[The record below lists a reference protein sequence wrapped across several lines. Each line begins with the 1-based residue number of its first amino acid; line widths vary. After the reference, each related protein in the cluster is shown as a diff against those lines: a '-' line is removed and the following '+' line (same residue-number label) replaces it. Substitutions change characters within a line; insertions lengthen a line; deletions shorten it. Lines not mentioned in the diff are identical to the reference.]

1 MYPDYGDERVNLLQ
15 KIQTKDDFAAKKW
28 RCLTHPSR
36 AMETLAPWAV
46 LEVGIL
52 TARDLTERDAGY
64 FSTDIAPDSFVQVL
78 MDDRP
83 LEKCKTTVA
92 RAKSEPMWIYNCEV
106 EIMAP
111 MSMLRFQVKDNRPS
125 EQDVDIGFF
134 DICVGDIPYHQDIE
148 GWFELRFQESL
159 LSTSVDRYNNH
170 CQVREETKTEEQFQE
185 IQEEKVN
192 NSTALMDIPDDDHE
206 TKLVQKKQRYS
217 SSKERALDA
226 FQACVQSTADKAEAY
241 GFESLSKAMTEGKRK
256 RRSNAGELYVSLRL
270 KLLVSKADS
279 MFAYALDPPLMVNY
293 GGLKQEVTLSKQVDM
308 QRCYDDFY
316 EVKVHVLDNALL
328 CCAYGFRYLVSWRS
342 TLLSLIY
349 LVGLLTCCWKTYLNW
364 AIIPLLLALSLC
376 INSFTEARQYMTR
389 GGLNAPLTEEGFKQT
404 AAWRDSGE
412 VLKFIERLLR
422 EDMKAIV
429 EDPKGQLK
437 AFAAQCVR
445 DGKPTLSLEEARLAL
460 LAADYVEDQKVYFRR
475 GDLVW
480 VDGRYP
486 ARVESSSGDLVK
498 VSYEKTLIVEEK
510 PPEEVRTRQ
519 LILRADALGLPS
531 LPALG
536 PVRNV
541 ILGIYPIIEDL
552 RHASLPAIQALTKL
566 LTWKSAATCVILI
579 VLLVISALFTWAA
592 VMHWLAGSHK
602 GDMGYW
608 QEVFIAVLRSLDN
621 TVCALVVIGIFLL
634 QASWLTAIS
643 SGIKMLTRSG
653 HGRDAP
659 AQWAFF
665 REDPAQAEFLRSLQ
679 NPSEHRTGVVEEHPA
694 NGMFHLPYM
703 TADTG
708 SASATY
714 QATHSSSM
722 GPHSSSMGP

>member
-1 MYPDYGDERVNLLQ
+1 
-15 KIQTKDDFAAKKW
+15 
-28 RCLTHPSR
+28 
-36 AMETLAPWAV
+36 
-46 LEVGIL
+46 
-52 TARDLTERDAGY
+52 
-64 FSTDIAPDSFVQVL
+64 
-78 MDDRP
+78 
-83 LEKCKTTVA
+83 
-92 RAKSEPMWIYNCEV
+92 
-106 EIMAP
+106 
-111 MSMLRFQVKDNRPS
+111 
-125 EQDVDIGFF
+125 
-134 DICVGDIPYHQDIE
+134 
-148 GWFELRFQESL
+148 
-159 LSTSVDRYNNH
+159 
-170 CQVREETKTEEQFQE
+170 
-185 IQEEKVN
+185 
-192 NSTALMDIPDDDHE
+192 
-206 TKLVQKKQRYS
+206 
-217 SSKERALDA
+217 
-226 FQACVQSTADKAEAY
+226 
-241 GFESLSKAMTEGKRK
+241 
-256 RRSNAGELYVSLRL
+256 
-270 KLLVSKADS
+270 

-342 TLLSLIY
+342 TLLSLMPGI
-349 LVGLLTCCWKTYLNW
+349 KETYLNW

-422 EDMKAIV
+422 EDMTPGVEGVERRRMKAIV

-486 ARVESSSGDLVK
+486 ARVESSSGDL
-498 VSYEKTLIVEEK
+498 EK

-541 ILGIYPIIEDL
+541 ILGTLRRPRADVAPRIYPIIEDL

-608 QEVFIAVLRSLDN
+608 QEVLDN

-679 NPSEHRTGVVEEHPA
+679 NPSEHRTGVVEESLFNHRTALRLDAFALSAAMNACDRGGPWRWGLELQRA
-694 NGMFHLPYM
+694 LEERHLEVD
-703 TADTG
+703 TACTRLFAPWAALTVLRTRYPVEWML
-708 SASATY
+708 SNACRWTPLSKARLKQLKLRFKAY
-714 QATHSSSM
+714 ILVHAE
-722 GPHSSSMGP
+722 

>member
-1 MYPDYGDERVNLLQ
+1 
-15 KIQTKDDFAAKKW
+15 
-28 RCLTHPSR
+28 
-36 AMETLAPWAV
+36 METLAPWAV

-125 EQDVDIGFF
+125 EQDAWPTQWEGRNDGLDVDIGFF

-170 CQVREETKTEEQFQE
+170 CQAPWIPVGYDWKKRPPKQ
-185 IQEEKVN
+185 VN

-308 QRCYDDFY
+308 QRPPAVGDGCYDDFY
-316 EVKVHVLDNALL
+316 EVKAPSPALERVSVPDTEVHVLDNALL

-342 TLLSLIY
+342 TLLSLMPGIKE
-349 LVGLLTCCWKTYLNW
+349 VRPPTSSSTYQG
-364 AIIPLLLALSLC
+364 LLLALSLC

-422 EDMKAIV
+422 EDMTPGVEGVERKAIV

-498 VSYEKTLIVEEK
+498 VSYETLGFADSKNPSPKIPRRSRNCRWICFPTQIQPVAKGKLICFCYLLLFFPREK
-510 PPEEVRTRQ
+510 PR
-519 LILRADALGLPS
+519 
-531 LPALG
+531 
-536 PVRNV
+536 
-541 ILGIYPIIEDL
+541 
-552 RHASLPAIQALTKL
+552 
-566 LTWKSAATCVILI
+566 
-579 VLLVISALFTWAA
+579 
-592 VMHWLAGSHK
+592 
-602 GDMGYW
+602 
-608 QEVFIAVLRSLDN
+608 
-621 TVCALVVIGIFLL
+621 
-634 QASWLTAIS
+634 
-643 SGIKMLTRSG
+643 
-653 HGRDAP
+653 
-659 AQWAFF
+659 
-665 REDPAQAEFLRSLQ
+665 
-679 NPSEHRTGVVEEHPA
+679 
-694 NGMFHLPYM
+694 
-703 TADTG
+703 
-708 SASATY
+708 
-714 QATHSSSM
+714 
-722 GPHSSSMGP
+722 